1 MKNKSIHRVVC
12 FGEVLWDILPGGA
25 VPGGAPMNVAYHLHK
40 LKKNPALITSI
51 GVDEKGKELIKIF
64 TDYGMCIDFFQTNKN
79 YETGKV
85 FAQPNE
91 HNEMVY
97 DIVKPSAWDFI
108 EWKNEM
114 EALVA
119 DATFFVFGSLA
130 ARNDVSK
137 KTLMKL
143 LESAKTKVVDINL
156 RAPHF
161 TKKIVEELLT
171 KADLLKLNLAELEL
185 ISDWFSK
192 YKNIDD
198 RVHSISDK
206 FKIENMVVTLGGD
219 GAKLYYNGNAYTQNG
234 FKVTVADTVGS
245 GDAFLAGLLAKL
257 LDNASPADAL
267 EFASRMGAFVA
278 TQKGGCPSYDMK
290 QVENNNDLF
299 K

>member
-1 MKNKSIHRVVC
+1 MKNKSIHKVVC

-64 TDYGMCIDFFQTNKN
+64 TDYGVCIDFFQTNKN

>member
-64 TDYGMCIDFFQTNKN
+64 TDYGVCIDFFQTNKN